1 MTRAELGPTD
11 YDELGGAVWCDILL
25 EHCKN
30 CSRIGLVVAKSEE
43 FWSRKRGVI
52 GYVHNVKIINC
63 KSSNWPL
70 KGNSMIICCYRCG
83 TKHSQERKDGEKG
96 YPGHTCARDLTE
108 KESI

>member
-1 MTRAELGPTD
+1 MPSQYG
-11 YDELGGAVWCDILL
+11 DEGFNGNIQRREGVLT
-25 EHCKN
+25 CKN

-96 YPGHTCARDLTE
+96 YPGHTCARDLT
-108 KESI
+108 